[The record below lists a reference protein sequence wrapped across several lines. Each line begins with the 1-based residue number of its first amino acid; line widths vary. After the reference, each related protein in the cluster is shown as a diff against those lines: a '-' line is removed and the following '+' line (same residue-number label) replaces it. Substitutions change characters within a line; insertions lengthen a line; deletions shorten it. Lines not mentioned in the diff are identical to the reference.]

1 MTQAETLKVLAV
13 LKVAYPAMDSRLSDE
28 EYDAMVNLWAEM
40 FADEPYKVV
49 GAAVKAFIATDEQGY
64 PPSIGKIKAQIGKL
78 TQSPYKAMTEAEAV
92 ALIMQA
98 TRNSTYNCGEEFDK
112 LPPILQQLVGHPR
125 QLREWAVSD
134 SQTINTVVAS
144 NLQRSYRV
152 LQERQKELDALPE
165 SIKRHMRL
173 AATSNMCLI
182 E

>member
-40 FADEPYKVV
+40 FADEPYEIV

-64 PPSIGKIKAQIGKL
+64 PPSIGKIKAQVNKL
-78 TQSPYKAMTEAEAV
+78 RQSPDHMTEAEAV
-92 ALIMQA
+92 NLIMQA
-98 TRNSTYNCGEEFDK
+98 ARNSTYNCGEEFEK
-112 LPPILQQLVGHPR
+112 LPPILQKLVGHPR

-134 SQTINTVVAS
+134 STTINTVVAS

-165 SIKRHMRL
+165 SIKSYMRL
-173 AATSNMCLI
+173 AATSNMHLI

>member
-40 FADEPYKVV
+40 FADESYEIV
-49 GAAVKAFIATDEQGY
+49 GVAVKAFIATDEQGY
-64 PPSIGKIKAQIGKL
+64 PPSIGKIKAQVKKL
-78 TQSPYKAMTEAEAV
+78 KQSPDQMTESEAI
-92 ALIMQA
+92 ALVMQA
-98 TRNSTYNCGEEFDK
+98 ARNSSYNCGEEFRK
-112 LPPILQQLVGHPR
+112 LPPILQTLVGNPR
-125 QLREWAVSD
+125 QLKEWALSD

-152 LQERQKELDALPE
+152 LQERQKYLDALPE
-165 SIKRHMRL
+165 SIKQHIEL
-173 AATSNMCLI
+173 AATGSMHLI